1 MIYFVRHGKTDY
13 NEKNLLSGGDL
24 DISINEEG
32 KKQAKITAKLLKNV
46 KFDVIFCSPLI
57 RAKETCKE
65 ILKFHKNVQVYF
77 DERIVELKLGKLNGE
92 FAQGYDEL
100 LWKIDEKPKMKV
112 KETLSEFYD
121 RCASFL
127 NEVREKYRDKNVL
140 VVAHN
145 GVGAMFKWYFYG
157 EPKDKDLTNYFSDN
171 CEIVKF
177 KFN

>member
-57 RAKETCKE
+57 RAKETCEE

-121 RCASFL
+121 R
-127 NEVREKYRDKNVL
+127 
-140 VVAHN
+140 
-145 GVGAMFKWYFYG
+145 
-157 EPKDKDLTNYFSDN
+157 
-171 CEIVKF
+171 
-177 KFN
+177 